1 VSNDFY
7 AQSART
13 LIYLCEQQQMTER
26 EHQRRAWQSAADR
39 RDNGSFSIDAWCK
52 HRGLSRAMFY
62 ELDQLGKAP
71 RTYYVGTR
79 RFISS
84 ESDTAWLRDREA
96 EAAA

>member
-1 VSNDFY
+1 
-7 AQSART
+7 
-13 LIYLCEQQQMTER
+13 MTER
-26 EHQRRAWQSAADR
+26 ERQRRARQSAADR
-39 RDNGSFSIDAWCK
+39 LAEQNSHDNGSFSIDGWCK

-79 RFISS
+79 RFVSS
-84 ESDTAWLRDREA
+84 ESDAAWLRDREA

>member
-1 VSNDFY
+1 MTEHERRRR
-7 AQSART
+7 ARQSADS
-13 LIYLCEQQQMTER
+13 
-26 EHQRRAWQSAADR
+26 RRAEQDR
-39 RDNGSFSIDAWCK
+39 RDNGSFSIEDWCK

-79 RFISS
+79 RFISF
-84 ESDTAWLRDREA
+84 ESDAAWLRDREA

>member
-1 VSNDFY
+1 
-7 AQSART
+7 
-13 LIYLCEQQQMTER
+13 MTER
-26 EHQRRAWQSAADR
+26 ERLRRARQSAADQLAEQDR
-39 RDNGSFSIDAWCK
+39 RDNGSFSIDSWCK

-84 ESDTAWLRDREA
+84 ESDAAWLRDREA

>member
-1 VSNDFY
+1 MS
-7 AQSART
+7 SLTR
-13 LIYLCEQQQMTER
+13 
-26 EHQRRAWQSAADR
+26 QRRAQQCADERRAEQDR
-39 RDNGSFSIDAWCK
+39 RDNGGSFSIESWCK

-84 ESDTAWLRDREA
+84 ESDAAWLRDREA